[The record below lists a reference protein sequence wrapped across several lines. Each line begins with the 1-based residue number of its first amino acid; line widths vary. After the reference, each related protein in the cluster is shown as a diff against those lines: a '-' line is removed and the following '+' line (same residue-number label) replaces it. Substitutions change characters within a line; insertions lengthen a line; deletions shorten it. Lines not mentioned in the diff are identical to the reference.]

1 MNNDRKG
8 SNKMTQKL
16 YYLDGYMTTFKGRVL
31 SCEEGKKGLEV
42 VLDQTA
48 FYPEGGGQP
57 ADMGTLGKANVSYVY
72 AKDEVIY
79 HVVDKPLEVGSEVE
93 GIIDFERRF
102 DLMQQ
107 HSGEHIVSGL
117 VNAKYGYNNVGFHL
131 SGEYTTC
138 DFDGELTKEQLDEIE
153 ILANEAIYKNLE
165 IDCTIYNDGEIKD
178 KPYRSKLDLVG
189 EVRLVTVPDYD
200 TCACCGVHVKTT
212 GEIGMIKCTNI
223 ERHRGGVR
231 VTMLCGKRA
240 LKDAKL
246 KQEIVSEVSKMLS
259 AKPEVITTNLAK
271 VQEELTEMKQKVV
284 TLTNE
289 LLIYKVEG
297 YLKAETPALAI
308 YEKDLSGD
316 GLRRLALMLI
326 EKTNKK
332 VLVLT
337 GEGEQLKYA
346 LASKKE
352 DIRTLNKLLTAEFA
366 GKGGGKSEL
375 CQGNLAADA
384 EWVKAFYLANY
395 MN

>member
-1 MNNDRKG
+1 
-8 SNKMTQKL
+8 MTKKL
-16 YYLDGYMTTFKGRVL
+16 YYLDGYMTTFKGKVI

-42 VLDQTA
+42 ILDQTA

-57 ADMGTLGKANVSYVY
+57 ADMGTLGEANVSYVY
-72 AKDEVIY
+72 AKDGMIY

-93 GIIDFERRF
+93 GVIDFKRRF

-117 VNAKYGYNNVGFHL
+117 VHAKYGYNNVGFHL
-131 SGEYTTC
+131 SSDYMTC

-231 VTMLCGKRA
+231 VTMLCGRRA
-240 LKDAKL
+240 LKDTQV
-246 KQEIVSEVSKMLS
+246 KQDIVSEVSKMLS
-259 AKPEVITTNLAK
+259 AKTEVITTNLAK
-271 VQEELTEMKQKVV
+271 VQEELVQMKQKVA
-284 TLTNE
+284 TLTND
-289 LLIYKVEG
+289 LLSYKVEE
-297 YLKAETPALAI
+297 YLKAETPALMV
-308 YEKDLSGD
+308 YEKELVGD
-316 GLRRLALMLI
+316 ELRRLALMLI
-326 EKTNKK
+326 EKTSKK

-337 GEGEQLKYA
+337 GEGENLKYA
-346 LASKKE
+346 LAAKE
-352 DIRTLNKLLTAEFA
+352 EDVRGLNRLLTAEFS

-375 CQGNLAADA
+375 CQGNLVGNV
-384 EWVKAFYLANY
+384 EVIKAFYLTNY